1 MRGGGGRGAKRQP
14 CGTIAQQ
21 LTSFRSSLSLT
32 APVEFHPLGVYI
44 VRGDN
49 LAVMGELDEAMDAK
63 RDLGSV
69 RAEGVAPIVHTQ
81 M

>member
-1 MRGGGGRGAKRQP
+1 
-14 CGTIAQQ
+14 
-21 LTSFRSSLSLT
+21 
-32 APVEFHPLGVYI
+32 VEFHPLGVYI